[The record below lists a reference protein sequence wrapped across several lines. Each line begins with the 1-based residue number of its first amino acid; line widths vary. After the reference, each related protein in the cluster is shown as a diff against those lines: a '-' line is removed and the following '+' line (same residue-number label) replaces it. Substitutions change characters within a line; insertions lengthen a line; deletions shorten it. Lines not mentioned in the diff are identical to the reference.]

1 MKRIFTLLFLIPLT
15 SAIGQIEGTWKLAAE
30 AGALAVGPSLGNLS
44 WFQSTAADINTRA
57 CLFDDEYVFN
67 ADGTFQNI
75 LGADTWLEGWQGA
88 AEGCGA
94 PVAPHDGSG
103 SFTWTENAGTVTV
116 NGTGAFLGLAKVH
129 NTGELTSPGNAV
141 ASITY
146 NYSVSGDGNRMTLDI
161 NFGGGVWQ
169 FILDK
174 ETGEPPVQASVEG
187 AWRLKPDAGALAVGP
202 SASDLSWFQ
211 STAEDVETRS
221 CLFDDYYVFNQD
233 GTFENVLQAETWI
246 EAWQG
251 GGDACG
257 APVAPH
263 DGTGAYTWSFD
274 DATNKVTV
282 TGEGGYLGLPKVTN
296 DGELT
301 NPSEV
306 ASEIK
311 YDISFSVDG
320 ETMTAQIDF
329 GGGVWQFV
337 LVRDELPIAGLMEE
351 DLHFSVAP
359 NPFTSSIDIR
369 SDEKME
375 SIKVI
380 DITGKVV
387 KSINA
392 ENKFT
397 SIDLSN
403 LVNGSYMIVVR
414 ANNSVSTKRIVK
426 N

>member
-1 MKRIFTLLFLIPLT
+1 MKKIFTLLCLLPLA

-44 WFQSTAADINTRA
+44 WFQSTSADITTRA

-67 ADGTFQNI
+67 PDGTFENI
-75 LGADTWLEGWQGA
+75 LGADTWLEGWQGV

-94 PVAPHDGSG
+94 PIAPHDGTG
-103 SFTWTENAGTVTV
+103 SYTWTESAGTVTV

-129 NTGELTSPGNAV
+129 NTGELANPGEAV

-146 NYSVSGDGNRMTLDI
+146 NYTLSNDGNRMTLNI

-174 ETGEPPVQASVEG
+174 ETGEPPVEVSIEG
-187 AWRLKPDAGALAVGP
+187 AWKLKPDAGALAVGP

-211 STAEDVETRS
+211 NTAEDVETRS
-221 CLFDDYYVFNQD
+221 CLFDDFYVFNED
-233 GTFENVLQAETWI
+233 GTFENILQAETWI

-251 GGDACG
+251 GADACD

-263 DGTGAYTWSFD
+263 DGSGAYTWSFD
-274 DATNKVTV
+274 EEVNKVTIA
-282 TGEGGYLGLPKVTN
+282 GEGAYLGLAKVTN
-296 DGELT
+296 DGELAD
-301 NPSEV
+301 PSQV
-306 ASEIK
+306 VSEIK

-337 LVRDELPIAGLMEE
+337 LVRDELPIVGLVE
-351 DLHFSVAP
+351 DNLNLSVAP
-359 NPFTSSIDIR
+359 NPFTSGIDIR
-369 SDEKME
+369 SDDEIQ
-375 SIKVI
+375 SIQVI

-387 KSINA
+387 KSVNVA
-392 ENKFT
+392 NKFT

-403 LVNGSYMIVVR
+403 LVNGAYMLVAR
-414 ANNSVSTKRIVK
+414 TNNSVSTKRILK

>member
-1 MKRIFTLLFLIPLT
+1 M
-15 SAIGQIEGTWKLAAE
+15 
-30 AGALAVGPSLGNLS
+30 
-44 WFQSTAADINTRA
+44 
-57 CLFDDEYVFN
+57 
-67 ADGTFQNI
+67 
-75 LGADTWLEGWQGA
+75 
-88 AEGCGA
+88 
-94 PVAPHDGSG
+94 
-103 SFTWTENAGTVTV
+103 
-116 NGTGAFLGLAKVH
+116 
-129 NTGELTSPGNAV
+129 
-141 ASITY
+141 
-146 NYSVSGDGNRMTLDI
+146 
-161 NFGGGVWQ
+161 
-169 FILDK
+169 
-174 ETGEPPVQASVEG
+174 
-187 AWRLKPDAGALAVGP
+187 
-202 SASDLSWFQ
+202 
-211 STAEDVETRS
+211 
-221 CLFDDYYVFNQD
+221 
-233 GTFENVLQAETWI
+233 
-246 EAWQG
+246 
-251 GGDACG
+251 
-257 APVAPH
+257 
-263 DGTGAYTWSFD
+263 
-274 DATNKVTV
+274 
-282 TGEGGYLGLPKVTN
+282 TGEGGYLGLAKVTN

>member
-15 SAIGQIEGTWKLAAE
+15 AAFGQIEGTWKLAAE

-44 WFQSTAADINTRA
+44 WFQSTAADVDTRA

-75 LGADTWLEGWQGA
+75 LGAETWLEGWQGA
-88 AEGCGA
+88 AESCGA

-116 NGTGAFLGLAKVH
+116 NGTGAYLGLAKVH
-129 NTGELTSPGNAV
+129 NGGELASPGDAV

-146 NYSVSGDGNRMTLDI
+146 NYTLSGDGNRMTLDI

-174 ETGEPPVQASVEG
+174 ETGAPPVETSVEG

-211 STAEDVETRS
+211 STVEDVETRS
-221 CLFDDYYVFNQD
+221 CLFDDFYVFNED
-233 GTFENVLQAETWI
+233 GTFENVLQSETWL
-246 EAWQG
+246 EVWQG
-251 GGDACG
+251 VDDGCG
-257 APVAPH
+257 TPVAPH
-263 DGTGAYTWSFD
+263 DGTGAYTWTYD
-274 DATNKVTV
+274 DVSNKVTV
-282 TGEGGYLGLPKVTN
+282 IGEGGYLGLSKVHN
-296 DGELT
+296 NGELA

-306 ASEIK
+306 VGAIT

-320 ETMTAQIDF
+320 ETMTAQVDF

-337 LVRDELPIAGLMEE
+337 LVKDELPVAGLIEE
-351 DLHFSVAP
+351 SLNVSVAP
-359 NPFTSSIDIR
+359 NPFTSNIDIR
-369 SDEKME
+369 SDENME
-375 SIKVI
+375 SIEVI

-387 KSINA
+387 HSLNTDGKSA
-392 ENKFT
+392 
-397 SIDLSN
+397 SIDLSG
-403 LVNGSYMIVVR
+403 LVNGAYLVVIHS
-414 ANNSVSTKRIVK
+414 NNSVSTKRIIK